1 MAEIGIIKE
10 IDRLGRIVIP
20 KEFRQRYALTDQV
33 ELVAT
38 EDGIL
43 LKNQT
48 YILCERKKPLE

>member
-48 YILCERKKPLE
+48 YILGERKKPLE